1 MRLGLIG
8 GELDHVLLA
17 VGLGPVLKL
26 AMPVGGIGRR
36 ARARRSPQ
44 RPGRSRPRPPAR
56 HAPILAGALGA
67 LPDLQHEEVAVQRAS
82 DQGGRIAG
90 IGAVE
95 PSTTR
100 SPRASRARWPGEPY
114 ETRGLV
120 TA

>member
-26 AMPVGGIGRR
+26 AMPAGGIGGELEHVEVLEG
-36 ARARRSPQ
+36 
-44 RPGRSRPRPPAR
+44 PGHHGLDLPAR

-82 DQGGRIAG
+82 DQGGRITG

-95 PSTTR
+95 AEHHPLPAGELALGGPG
-100 SPRASRARWPGEPY
+100 SPMR
-114 ETRGLV
+114 RGGW
-120 TA
+120 